1 MRVLEFMGSRALRSL
16 VWGLAFI
23 GLFGVVL
30 SVCKMQHD
38 SEQQKIDDYVSNV
51 DHRYVTFTNNVVAI
65 TKKYQGMISCPE
77 IDNLFKKAEEG
88 VDFVS
93 GKEGLCGYKVLA
105 SLAYKIAYD
114 KIRGTN
120 LTEQAIQPIITAHV
134 VEPLTNA
141 VNVYE
146 RQLVKFSSELQS
158 ADQTFSH
165 AFLMP
170 SHGDY
175 GTGPDFPVQT
185 LATSGEEIVTVLPE
199 SLETASLAACVGA
212 SCVALRKAVVKAS
225 LKALSSVAK
234 KMVTTTTVAT
244 TSAAADGPLP
254 IGDIVG
260 AVIEIGGLTW
270 SAYEIYKVSEGMEKD
285 LKQSGRKFVCDIR
298 QELEI
303 EMNKRLEGKSGELL
317 KSAELRI
324 TRLKND
330 LTR

>member
-1 MRVLEFMGSRALRSL
+1 MRVPEFMGSRALRSL

-38 SEQQKIDDYVSNV
+38 SEQREIDPYVSNV
-51 DHRYVTFTNNVVAI
+51 DHQYVTFTNNVVAI

-93 GKEGLCGYKVLA
+93 GKEGLCGYKVLL

-146 RQLVKFSSELQS
+146 RQLAKFCSELQ
-158 ADQTFSH
+158 AEDHAFSR

-170 SHGDY
+170 SHGGN
-175 GTGPDFPVQT
+175 GTGPDSLVQT
-185 LATSGEEIVTVLPE
+185 LTTSDEIVAVVTQSVGKV
-199 SLETASLAACVGA
+199 SLAACVGA
-212 SCVALRKAVVKAS
+212 SCVALRRAVVRAS
-225 LKALSSVAK
+225 SAALSSVAK

-244 TSAAADGPLP
+244 TSVVADGPLP

-260 AVIEIGGLTW
+260 AVVEIGGLAW
-270 SAYEIYKVSEGMEKD
+270 SAYDIYKVSEGMED
-285 LKQSGRKFVCDIR
+285 ELKQICRKFVCDTR
-298 QELEI
+298 QKLEG
-303 EMNKRLEGKSGELL
+303 EMNKCLKDASGKLL
-317 KSAELRI
+317 KSADSRIAQLKKELMR
-324 TRLKND
+324 
-330 LTR
+330 